1 MLTTLAIIYLFS
13 GGLDPLFDKATRAA
27 VQQAITDEVRQDE
40 VVAAIDDIEET
51 WKQTNKSLKKPSDS
65 LARLEADRTT
75 TAGEFQTAVAEMISI
90 RDEFDRAFIDT
101 IFEMRESMTDE
112 EWRAVFG
119 DGS

>member
-27 VQQAITDEVRQDE
+27 VQQLVTDEVRQDE
-40 VVAAIDDIEET
+40 VVAAIDEVEDT
-51 WKQTNKSLKKPSDS
+51 WKQTNKELKRPSDS
-65 LARLEADRTT
+65 LARLAADRTT

-90 RDEFDRAFIDT
+90 RDEFDRKFIDT

-112 EWRAVFG
+112 EWQAVFG
-119 DGS
+119 PDS